1 MQFAPETFAIYK
13 DSPWQIFIK
22 NYSLLILGVISILAG
37 VWSLVALRKNQTPK
51 SKSALI
57 AEYLPPKGLSV
68 MEASGLIVPP
78 SPSVLPAEILDLA
91 VRHKV
96 NIIESKEKRGMF
108 GEKNKYTIELI
119 NTDGLL
125 PDEANFLQGMLGSL
139 NVGARY
145 TFNDH
150 DYNMGTKLNKIIAN
164 SQSEALTEK
173 GFLEKSMGF
182 TKLRMQWGAVILAT
196 ILSIIIIFFNTTPS
210 PTILSIS
217 FAMLSMFASIALI
230 LYATGTKI
238 YTKEGRQMQ
247 QYLEGLKMYIKLA
260 EVDRLNYLQSPVGA
274 ERAPIN
280 TSDQEQMI
288 KLYERVLPYAV
299 LFRLEKDWAKVL
311 ELKYQESTSTP
322 SWYSGSDISRG
333 IMLGSFISNFN
344 SSTASSFSPP
354 TSSSGSG
361 ISGGFAGGGG
371 GGGGGGGR

>member
-1 MQFAPETFAIYK
+1 MRLALY
-13 DSPWQIFIK
+13 
-22 NYSLLILGVISILAG
+22 IL
-37 VWSLVALRKNQTPK
+37 R
-51 SKSALI
+51 
-57 AEYLPPKGLSV
+57 
-68 MEASGLIVPP
+68 
-78 SPSVLPAEILDLA
+78 
-91 VRHKV
+91 
-96 NIIESKEKRGMF
+96 
-108 GEKNKYTIELI
+108 
-119 NTDGLL
+119 
-125 PDEANFLQGMLGSL
+125 
-139 NVGARY
+139 
-145 TFNDH
+145 
-150 DYNMGTKLNKIIAN
+150 
-164 SQSEALTEK
+164 
-173 GFLEKSMGF
+173 
-182 TKLRMQWGAVILAT
+182 
-196 ILSIIIIFFNTTPS
+196 
-210 PTILSIS
+210 
-217 FAMLSMFASIALI
+217 
-230 LYATGTKI
+230 
-238 YTKEGRQMQ
+238 
-247 QYLEGLKMYIKLA
+247 LKMYIKLA

>member
-1 MQFAPETFAIYK
+1 
-13 DSPWQIFIK
+13 
-22 NYSLLILGVISILAG
+22 
-37 VWSLVALRKNQTPK
+37 
-51 SKSALI
+51 
-57 AEYLPPKGLSV
+57 
-68 MEASGLIVPP
+68 
-78 SPSVLPAEILDLA
+78 
-91 VRHKV
+91 
-96 NIIESKEKRGMF
+96 
-108 GEKNKYTIELI
+108 
-119 NTDGLL
+119 
-125 PDEANFLQGMLGSL
+125 
-139 NVGARY
+139 
-145 TFNDH
+145 
-150 DYNMGTKLNKIIAN
+150 MGTKLNKIIAN
-164 SQSEALTEK
+164 SQSETLTEK